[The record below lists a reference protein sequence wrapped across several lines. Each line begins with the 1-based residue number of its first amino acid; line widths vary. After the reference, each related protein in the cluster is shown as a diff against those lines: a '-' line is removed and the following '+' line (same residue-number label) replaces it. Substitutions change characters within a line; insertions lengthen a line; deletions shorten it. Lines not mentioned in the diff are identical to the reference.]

1 MLYLS
6 DCFVGLVSGGESD
19 KRVATVHAGHGVH
32 HQTEVPDLA
41 ALLEQRDQ
49 VVLVDVARNLA
60 TEDLTKNINPFNDY
74 SHEADSQP
82 VKTGTRQMCQNTL
95 L

>member
-1 MLYLS
+1 MMIQGLGDAWLYLS
-6 DCFVGLVSGGESD
+6 DCLVGLVSGGEGDES
-19 KRVATVHAGHGVH
+19 VAAVHAGHGVH

-60 TEDLTKNINPFNDY
+60 TEDLEKDENIIIRMLRY
-74 SHEADSQP
+74 
-82 VKTGTRQMCQNTL
+82 
-95 L
+95 